1 MHKLPWPGVKRVK
14 AKGRFYFYWTR
25 SRPTVRLPDPYSDT
39 DAFMRKLAHLG
50 RVAVYAADKRR
61 TGTFGAMAT
70 VYRTMP
76 AFTDLKPNSRRSYSR
91 YLDRLLRA
99 YGDAPLTEITREDF
113 QARVMDANAD
123 TPGAANHM
131 LHVARAVF
139 KFAGKRVANLADPTA
154 EIEPY
159 ANKTEREPWRAD
171 ILAAALASDDDEFRR
186 AVALHYY
193 TGQRTGD
200 ACAMAWGSVRGDAIE
215 VRQEK
220 TGEPLTINLHPD
232 LTAELATTPRRAI
245 VILTNKRGLALQPDA
260 FRKWCRA
267 FSEPH
272 GLKLTAHGLRKN
284 EVNALFEAG
293 CTAVEVMAVS
303 GHRSLSMVE
312 LYGKK
317 RNQPRLNSVATAK
330 WAASTKREREN

>member
-1 MHKLPWPGVKRVK
+1 MFRSPWPGVTRKR
-14 AKGRFYFYWTR
+14 AKGRFYWYWTR
-25 SRPTVRLPDPYSDT
+25 SKPFVRLPDPYSDP
-39 DAFMRKLAHLG
+39 DAFMRKMAHLG
-50 RVAVYAADKRR
+50 RVAGVAAERNR
-61 TGTFGAMAT
+61 SGTFGAMAAL
-70 VYRTMP
+70 YRTMP
-76 AFTDLKPNSRRSYSR
+76 AFTDLKPNTRRSYDR
-91 YLDRLLRA
+91 YLLRLNRA
-99 YGDAPLTEITREDF
+99 YGDAPIREVTREDF
-113 QARVMDANAD
+113 QTRVMDANAD

-139 KFAGKRVANLADPTA
+139 KFAGKRVRDLVDPTA

-159 ANKTEREPWRAD
+159 GKRSEREPWPAD
-171 ILAAALASDDDEFRR
+171 VLQAALASDDDEFRR

-220 TGEPLTINLHPD
+220 TGEPLTINLHPS
-232 LTAELATTPRRAI
+232 LTAELATSPRRAI
-245 VILTNKRGLALQPDA
+245 VILTNKRGFALQPDA
-260 FRKWCRA
+260 FRKWCHA
-267 FSEPH
+267 FSAPY

-284 EVNALFEAG
+284 AVNALFEAG
-293 CTAVEVMAVS
+293 CTAAEVMAVS

-312 LYGKK
+312 LYGRK

-330 WAASTKREREN
+330 WAASTKRKREN